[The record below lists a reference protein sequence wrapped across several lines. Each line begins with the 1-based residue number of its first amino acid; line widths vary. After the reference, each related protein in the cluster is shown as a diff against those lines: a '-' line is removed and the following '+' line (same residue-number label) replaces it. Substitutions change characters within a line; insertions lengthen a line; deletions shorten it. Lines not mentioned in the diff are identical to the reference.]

1 MVTKTLSSDAH
12 IGGMVMI
19 SADYVRFIIFK
30 TWLDDSKR
38 SQCIINL
45 TKHQEIQINIVI
57 AIFPSI
63 FAKTVGIGLNR
74 DSDSSLSISR
84 QPTRNANVTHEN
96 QKG

>member
-1 MVTKTLSSDAH
+1 MVTKTLSSDTH
-12 IGGMVMI
+12 IVGMVMI

-38 SQCIINL
+38 TQYINL
-45 TKHQEIQINIVI
+45 TKHREIQINSII
-57 AIFPSI
+57 AIFSSI

-84 QPTRNANVTHEN
+84 QARRNATVTHEN